1 MYLIT
6 TKNCAKCKMLNQILG
21 RKYFAVEIRDA
32 EAEMDTCRKLGI
44 KTVPALIID
53 EDNFTTELDE
63 IVSRIDEFLGVTE

>member
-1 MYLIT
+1 
-6 TKNCAKCKMLNQILG
+6 MLNQILG

-32 EAEMDTCRKLGI
+32 EDEMETCRKLGI
-44 KTVPALIID
+44 KTVPALVID

>member
-6 TKNCAKCKMLNQILG
+6 TKNCAKCKMLNHVLG
-21 RKYFAVEIRDA
+21 SKYFTVEIRDA
-32 EAEMDTCRKLGI
+32 ETEIETCKKLGI

-63 IVSRIDEFLGVTE
+63 IVSRIDEFLEATK